1 MGGIVC
7 ESSAVDQQTQSLSAF
22 KIIDQINVNIKSTDP
37 TVTSK
42 SLQKI
47 TIPLSLQVISLW
59 KRNKQSD
66 QGRDI
71 EGKIVVEIIDP
82 RGEVLAKHPINVL
95 LPLNK
100 IRSRTILNIQGMP
113 VSTTGEYCVQMKEV
127 NTNGKESSPLAKL
140 CFDLILNKE

>member
-1 MGGIVC
+1 MGGIIC

-22 KIIDQINVNIKSTDP
+22 KIIDQINVNIKSTNP
-37 TVTSK
+37 TVTAK

-59 KRNKQSD
+59 KRNRQSD
-66 QGRDI
+66 L
-71 EGKIVVEIIDP
+71 GKDVRGKVIVEILDP
-82 RGEVLAKHPINVL
+82 QGEVLAKHPMQVP

-113 VSTTGEYCVQMKEV
+113 MSTTGEYCVQMREV
-127 NTNGKESSPLAKL
+127 GTNGKESSPIAKL
-140 CFDLILNKE
+140 CFDVILEKE